1 MIVIEAARFKS
12 RMVDNALFVLSTLFH
27 LLTTS
32 TNFHTTPAFVWLGDP
47 FQRTV
52 GTLAPG

>member
-1 MIVIEAARFKS
+1 
-12 RMVDNALFVLSTLFH
+12 MVDNALFVLSTLFH